1 MKILLMIFLFLGV
14 SGNDDLN
21 QIKDDLASIKVFYKE
36 YEIKIILD
44 QINSTFK
51 MIDQYERTQES
62 RLLKTIKKSHETILF
77 THQVVQSIEREKE
90 HAADQY
96 FKLWDKVFY
105 LKKRVDDLYQDKK
118 VLKNYQLNIEKETVI
133 LRKKRIFD
141 GYQAIYNGKLEIL
154 KKTNECDYRRKID
167 ILNDIERALIKCEKL
182 LYREDTKELEK
193 MIKKAE
199 SLEEIENLIM
209 NS

>member
-105 LKKRVDDLYQDKK
+105 LKGL
-118 VLKNYQLNIEKETVI
+118 
-133 LRKKRIFD
+133 
-141 GYQAIYNGKLEIL
+141 
-154 KKTNECDYRRKID
+154 
-167 ILNDIERALIKCEKL
+167 
-182 LYREDTKELEK
+182 
-193 MIKKAE
+193 
-199 SLEEIENLIM
+199 
-209 NS
+209 